1 MKVAVEAMLY
11 SRTGHGLDISEGTIR
26 TDVSGSSIVQSVTC
40 MFVHS
45 TPSKSGIK
53 RVFQAKGTA
62 CAKS

>member
-11 SRTGHGLDISEGTIR
+11 RCAGCGLDISEGTIR
-26 TDVSGSSIVQSVTC
+26 TDISGSSIVQSITC
-40 MFVHS
+40 TTVHGS
-45 TPSKSGIK
+45 PSKSGIK